1 MRFSFASAS
10 SKLPPQVLAEL
21 TADIAEWRRSGKSAL
36 ELPFNGSD
44 FADILSEA
52 EHELRS
58 LLQLPQSYKV
68 LFLQGGASTQFAALP
83 MNLAAEHQPC
93 DYVLSGHWSRRAI
106 EVASDWCDA
115 HAIASE
121 RDGFLPDP
129 ASWRR
134 SPGAAYCHVTST
146 ETAEGLQYRNYP
158 EPNGSPL
165 IADMTADFLTRP
177 FPIERFGLVYA
188 SAQKNLGA
196 AGLTIVIVNENLL
209 SNSKRKV
216 PPPLDYA
223 CQASANSKVNTPPT
237 FAIVVALRMLQW
249 LHHEG
254 GLDAAAAKNLAKSKE
269 LYAVIDE
276 CDFYRC
282 FASPRD
288 RSTISICFR
297 LPDPKLDQLFLDKA
311 EQNGLMHLKGHP
323 NVGGIRAC
331 LYNGVTAD
339 AASALANFMSDF
351 KRRRG

>member
-10 SKLPPQVLAEL
+10 SMLPPQVLAKL
-21 TADIAEWRRSGKSAL
+21 SADIIEWRASGMSAL

-44 FADILSEA
+44 FADILDEA

-58 LLQLPQSYKV
+58 LLQLPRSYKV

-83 MNLAAEHQPC
+83 TNLAGEHQPC

-106 EVASDWCDA
+106 EVASDWCDVRI
-115 HAIASE
+115 IASAH
-121 RDGFLPDP
+121 DGALPDP

-134 SPGAAYCHVTST
+134 SPDAAYCHVTST
-146 ETAEGLQYRNYP
+146 ETAEGLQYHEFP
-158 EPNGSPL
+158 ETSGVPL
-165 IADMTADFLTRP
+165 IADMTADFLTGP
-177 FPIERFGLVYA
+177 LPIERFGLVYA

-196 AGLTIVIVNENLL
+196 AGLTIVIASENLL
-209 SNSKRKV
+209 TNSKRTV
-216 PPPLDYA
+216 PPSLDYA
-223 CQASANSKVNTPPT
+223 RQASANSKVNTPPT

-249 LHHEG
+249 IRQEG

-276 CDFYRC
+276 SDFYRC
-282 FASPRD
+282 FASPHD
-288 RSTISICFR
+288 RSTVSICFR
-297 LPDPKLDQLFLDKA
+297 LPDPELDQLFLYEA
-311 EQNGLMHLKGHP
+311 EQTGLMHLKGHP

>member
-10 SKLPPQVLAEL
+10 SMLPPQVLAKL
-21 TADIAEWRRSGKSAL
+21 SADIIEWRASGMSAL

-44 FADILSEA
+44 FADILDEA
-52 EHELRS
+52 EQELRS
-58 LLQLPQSYKV
+58 LLQLPRSYKV

-115 HAIASE
+115 RAIASGP
-121 RDGFLPDP
+121 DGSLPDP

-134 SPGAAYCHVTST
+134 SST
-146 ETAEGLQYRNYP
+146 ETAEGLQYHEFP
-158 EPNGSPL
+158 ETSGVPL
-165 IADMTADFLTRP
+165 IADMTADFLTGP
-177 FPIERFGLVYA
+177 LPIERFGLVYA

-196 AGLTIVIVNENLL
+196 AGLTIVIASENLL
-209 SNSKRKV
+209 TNSKRTV
-216 PPPLDYA
+216 PPSLDYA
-223 CQASANSKVNTPPT
+223 RQASATSKVNTPPT

-249 LHHEG
+249 IRQEG

-276 CDFYRC
+276 SDFYRC
-282 FASPRD
+282 FASPHD
-288 RSTISICFR
+288 RSTVSICFR
-297 LPDPKLDQLFLDKA
+297 LPDPELDQLFLYEA
-311 EQNGLMHLKGHP
+311 EQTGLMHLKGHP